1 VSGFGPDELIN
12 CYRQGIFPMADSRDD
27 DSLFLIEPETRAI
40 FPLDD
45 FKASRSMQKFARKT
59 PLTVTINHAFP
70 AIITACAELREETW
84 ISHGIEW
91 LYAILHARGEAH
103 SVEVWNGETLVGGL
117 YGVSQGGAFFGESM
131 FSVETNASKLA
142 LMHLIKRLRERGFVL
157 LDAQFMTEHLATLGA
172 IEIARAEYKDRLEK
186 ALLINS
192 FFN

>member
-1 VSGFGPDELIN
+1 VSGFGPNELIN

-45 FKASRSMQKFARKT
+45 FKPSRSMQKFARKT
-59 PLTVTINHAFP
+59 PLTITINQAFP

-91 LYAILHARGEAH
+91 LYGVLHARGEAH

-131 FSVETNASKLA
+131 FSTQSNASKLA
-142 LMHLIKRLRERGFVL
+142 LMHLITRLRERGFAL
-157 LDAQFMTEHLATLGA
+157 LDAQFMTDHLASLGA
-172 IEIARAEYKDRLEK
+172 IEIPRADYKARLEK
-186 ALLINS
+186 ALLIDS